1 MSKQNNNESLKIS
14 KTENLDNYINLVV
27 LEHKKALSEEKE
39 SRYDEIDVKLSN
51 LEISMPK
58 LLEVSPL
65 NIIVYFNHNESMC
78 LSFPR
83 SKSIRSKLHEHI
95 LKINLDEVFAKE
107 EMLQF
112 LLWTGECWNDKEYS
126 VLVEKFCDGLTLD
139 DRSLLARLRNLL
151 YDFVH
156 YEKTMQV
163 IEDACNNLKIT
174 GPYEMRIKS
183 NYSDI
188 LDDEEFFE
196 EEMNEI

>member
-27 LEHKKALSEEKE
+27 LEHEKALSEEKE

-95 LKINLDEVFAKE
+95 LKINLDKVFAKE

-112 LLWTGECWNDKEYS
+112 LLWTGELWKDKEYS
-126 VLVEKFCDGLTLD
+126 ALVEKFCSSLTENNI
-139 DRSLLARLRNLL
+139 SLLIKLRNLVL
-151 YDFVH
+151 DFVH
-156 YEKTMQV
+156 YDETMEIINKTS
-163 IEDACNNLKIT
+163 ERLKIKFHKD
-174 GPYEMRIKS
+174 YRM
-183 NYSDI
+183 
-188 LDDEEFFE
+188 EELE
-196 EEMNEI
+196 P